1 MAGGLSCWPGR
12 EGGLTWQRQLVGE
25 LAYLSV
31 RAASS
36 PFPHRPFLLALR
48 PELGSPPRGRDGLEA
63 KAAWA
68 SGIQRQLRECR
79 AVIPHASPAAWLVFR
94 VWALESGFVETA
106 HGEAGKWC
114 VHPC

>member
-48 PELGSPPRGRDGLEA
+48 PELGSP
-63 KAAWA
+63 
-68 SGIQRQLRECR
+68 RE
-79 AVIPHASPAAWLVFR
+79 
-94 VWALESGFVETA
+94 EETA
-106 HGEAGKWC
+106 LRPKQHGPQESSASSGN
-114 VHPC
+114 VEQ